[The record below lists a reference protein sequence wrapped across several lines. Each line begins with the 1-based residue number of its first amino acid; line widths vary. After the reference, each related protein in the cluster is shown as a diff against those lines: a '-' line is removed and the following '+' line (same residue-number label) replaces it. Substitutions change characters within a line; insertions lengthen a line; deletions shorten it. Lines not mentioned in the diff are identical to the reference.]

1 MVPSNLWISM
11 LDGVT
16 INQLR
21 AFVAVC
27 EEGSFSAAARRL
39 KRAQS
44 AISDAITALESAL
57 RVELFERDT
66 RRTELSPA
74 GRSLLADARAV
85 ISRTEEMKVRA
96 SSIAETGA
104 PQISIAVDVYFPRA
118 HVIDCL
124 RSLQADAPT
133 IAINLRI
140 TTMQG
145 GEDLVLEG
153 TCALAVTIADVP
165 EVSPSA
171 IERHWLCETR
181 MVTVCAPTHPLAA
194 SAEPI
199 SMEDFGRH
207 VQLVVPDN
215 QPGAEKTQMGWREN
229 ANGCSTI

>member
-1 MVPSNLWISM
+1 
-11 LDGVT
+11 
-16 INQLR
+16 
-21 AFVAVC
+21 
-27 EEGSFSAAARRL
+27 
-39 KRAQS
+39 
-44 AISDAITALESAL
+44 
-57 RVELFERDT
+57 
-66 RRTELSPA
+66 
-74 GRSLLADARAV
+74 
-85 ISRTEEMKVRA
+85 MKVRA
-96 SSIAETGA
+96 SSIAGIGA

-118 HVIDCL
+118 HLIDCL
-124 RSLQADAPT
+124 RSLQADVPA

-207 VQLVVPDN
+207 VQLVVTDN
-215 QPGAEKTQMGWREN
+215 QPGAEKTQMGVAGKRQWLLNDLGAKHDFLKAGLCWGHMPAHLVAEDLASGKLIELKRRAWHMRPLIFMISQRRGHQLSAWQTRLTELLAN
-229 ANGCSTI
+229 AHAPLQA